1 MSEPF
6 VIRQVPAGA
15 GCIGVAPLPGRGGDL
30 AADLRAIADFAPA
43 FVISCTEASEMGSA
57 QDLPAGLAAAG
68 IGWRGFPIVDF
79 GVPSADTSLAW
90 PALKAEALAVLAKG
104 GRVLAHC
111 HGGRGRSGMVA
122 LALLTAQGQ
131 AEAFAHLRRHHPL
144 AVETE
149 AQRLWAERVLR

>member
-6 VIRQVPAGA
+6 VIRQIPAGA

-30 AADLRAIADFAPA
+30 AADLSAIAEFGPA
-43 FVISCTEASEMGSA
+43 FVISCTEASEMGCA
-57 QDLPAGLAAAG
+57 EDLPAGLAAAG
-68 IGWRGFPIVDF
+68 IGWRGFPIADF
-79 GVPSADTSLAW
+79 GVPAADATLAW
-90 PALKAEALAVLAKG
+90 PALQAEALAVLANG

-131 AEAFAHLRRHHPL
+131 GAAFAHLRQHHPE

-149 AQRLWAERVLR
+149 AQRLWAEGRLG